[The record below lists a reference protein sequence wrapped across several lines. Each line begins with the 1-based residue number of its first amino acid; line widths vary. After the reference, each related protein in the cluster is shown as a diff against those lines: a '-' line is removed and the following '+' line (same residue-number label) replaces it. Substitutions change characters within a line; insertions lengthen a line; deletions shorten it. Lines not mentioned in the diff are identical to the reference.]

1 LLANSLP
8 LCSKFTN
15 CSSQI
20 KLLYTFQVGSI
31 EIQIT
36 ASGIKAPHFWIGEM
50 TLETQSQDLKRLD
63 DSLESVTKV

>member
-1 LLANSLP
+1 M
-8 LCSKFTN
+8 
-15 CSSQI
+15 
-20 KLLYTFQVGSI
+20 KLLYTFQIGSI